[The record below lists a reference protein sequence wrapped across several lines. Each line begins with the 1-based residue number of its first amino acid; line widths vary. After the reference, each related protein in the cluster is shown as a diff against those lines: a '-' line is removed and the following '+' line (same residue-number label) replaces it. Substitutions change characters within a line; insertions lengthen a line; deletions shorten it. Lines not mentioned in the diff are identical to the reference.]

1 MTTRIQVFQ
10 ERFKTLRE
18 HTVQGLGKW
27 HITVMAVLSI
37 LSALHSVRDQ
47 QVFSGENQAALY
59 ECQHHQEL
67 FGALNFYC
75 SYLMC
80 DLFVHIVRELTT
92 KHTSWFKDLLERVAQ
107 YESDLTEFKKNVT
120 LKSFSGVKLNMVES
134 DPPPGFRK
142 VVVQFEWPETATIE
156 CIETFKQCYAQ
167 HYGLHTCVILVNW
180 IGTNSFVLFI
190 PTAVVKLV
198 KKNRALNVYKE
209 FSITRVDCDGSCV
222 LQAPLHQE
230 VCLCILWTSYLSHSM
245 TLYSVGHPLLCN
257 MAVSGLSFSGA
268 TIGGFLLSSDS

>member
-18 HTVQGLGKW
+18 HTVQGLGKC

-37 LSALHSVRDQ
+37 LSTLHSVRDQ

-120 LKSFSGVKLNMVES
+120 LKSFSGVKLNNYGGKRS
-134 DPPPGFRK
+134 SSR
-142 VVVQFEWPETATIE
+142 VQKGGCPVWMAWNSNDRMHRNVQTMLCTA
-156 CIETFKQCYAQ
+156 
-167 HYGLHTCVILVNW
+167 
-180 IGTNSFVLFI
+180 
-190 PTAVVKLV
+190 
-198 KKNRALNVYKE
+198 
-209 FSITRVDCDGSCV
+209 
-222 LQAPLHQE
+222 
-230 VCLCILWTSYLSHSM
+230 LWHSYLCHFGELDRDKFIC
-245 TLYSVGHPLLCN
+245 TVYTNCCCQ
-257 MAVSGLSFSGA
+257 ACEKE
-268 TIGGFLLSSDS
+268 